1 MNLLTFDNPAFR
13 WYAVAAAIMI
23 VKMMSQAWI
32 TVLRM
37 LKVNGG
43 FRYPEDAQKGPANPN
58 PRPDQLLPN
67 EYVERSRRMNQNDT
81 ENIPLFLGAGLI
93 YVCTGPGLTTAASL
107 FSVYVLSRLAHFYVV
122 LTGRSHEL
130 RATCWTFGSVIIY
143 LMAGIIVWKA
153 LQY

>member
-1 MNLLTFDNPAFR
+1 MNLLTFDNPSFR
-13 WYAVAAAIMI
+13 WYAAAAAIMI

-32 TVLRM
+32 TVFRM

-43 FRYPEDAQKGPANPN
+43 FRYPEDLRKGPANPN
-58 PRPDQLLPN
+58 PRQNQLVPD

-93 YVCTGPGLTTAASL
+93 FVCTGPGVVTAASL
-107 FSVYVLSRLAHFYVV
+107 FSVYVLSRLAHFCVV

-130 RATCWTFGSVIIY
+130 RATCWTLGSVVIY
-143 LMAGIIVWKA
+143 LMAGGILWKV
-153 LQY
+153 LQ

>member
-1 MNLLTFDNPAFR
+1 MNLLTFDNPVFR

-32 TVLRM
+32 TVFRM

-43 FRYPEDAQKGPANPN
+43 FRYPEDLQKGPANPN
-58 PRPDQLLPN
+58 PRPNQLVPD

-81 ENIPLFLGAGLI
+81 ENIPLFLVAGLI
-93 YVCTGPGLTTAASL
+93 FVCTGPGIMTAASL

-122 LTGRSHEL
+122 PTGRSHEL
-130 RATCWTFGSVIIY
+130 RATCWTFGSVVIY
-143 LMAGIIVWKA
+143 LMTGAILWKA
-153 LQY
+153 LQ